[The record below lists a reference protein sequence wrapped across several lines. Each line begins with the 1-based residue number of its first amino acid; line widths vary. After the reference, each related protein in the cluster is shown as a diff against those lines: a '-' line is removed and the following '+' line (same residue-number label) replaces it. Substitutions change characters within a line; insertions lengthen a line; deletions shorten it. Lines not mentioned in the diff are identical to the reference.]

1 MENVCGSP
9 GNKERKHYMWAGVN
23 ASGTL
28 LQEILDVSSKHWGYI
43 EQFWLGE

>member
-9 GNKERKHYMWAGVN
+9 GKKEIKHYRWAGVN

-28 LQEILDVSSKHWGYI
+28 MQDILDVSGKHWRNI
-43 EQFWLGE
+43 EESWVGE